1 LEKDIGRHQQ
11 LQNTNPK
18 EMDAVEISQPGGPEV
33 LRLVRRPVPEAAP
46 GEILIKVAS
55 AGLNGADLS
64 QRRGTY
70 PMPPGVNDITG
81 LEVAGSVVA
90 LGRDVGNFANGDMVC
105 ALIAGGGYAQYV
117 TAPQEQCMSIP
128 AGVNIQEAGGLPE
141 TFCTVWTNLID
152 RGALAAG
159 ETTLI
164 QGGTSGIG
172 CTAIQM
178 AKAFG
183 ATVIATARTD
193 EKCRAMTRLGADRA
207 INYSSEN
214 FLEVCRDFTEGRGVD
229 VILDIV
235 GGPYIPMELELL
247 AFGGRLVF
255 VNLRA
260 GRIVEA
266 DFGHIHAKHLTVTGS
281 RLRPRSIKE
290 KGDICRQLETHVW
303 PYFADGTIEPVTYQV
318 FPLAEAA
325 EAHRLME
332 SSDHIGKIILTP

>member
-1 LEKDIGRHQQ
+1 MTD
-11 LQNTNPK
+11 TNPE

-33 LRLVRRPVPEAAP
+33 LTLVKRPVPEAAP
-46 GEILIKVAS
+46 GEILIKVVS

-64 QRRGTY
+64 QRKGTY
-70 PMPPGVNDITG
+70 PMPPGVTDIPG
-81 LEVAGSVVA
+81 LEIAGSVVA
-90 LGRDVGNFANGDMVC
+90 LGQGVQNIAIGDAVC
-105 ALIAGGGYAQYV
+105 ALISGGGYAEYAS
-117 TAPQEQCMSIP
+117 APQEQCMPIP
-128 AGVNIQEAGGLPE
+128 FGVELKDAGGLPE
-141 TFCTVWTNLID
+141 TFCTVWTNLFE

-159 ETTLI
+159 ETALI

-183 ATVIATARTD
+183 ATVLSTARTD
-193 EKCRAMTRLGADRA
+193 EKCSAMTRLGADRA
-207 INYSSEN
+207 INYSTEN
-214 FLEVCRDFTEGRGVD
+214 FLEVCRDFTGGCGVD

-235 GGPYIPMELELL
+235 GGRYIPMELELL

-255 VNLRA
+255 VNLKA

-281 RLRPRSIKE
+281 RLRPRSIEE
-290 KGDICRQLETHVW
+290 KGNICRQLETRVW
-303 PYFADGTIEPVTYQV
+303 PYFADGTIKSETYRI

-332 SSDHIGKIILTP
+332 RSDHIGKIILAP

>member
-1 LEKDIGRHQQ
+1 MR
-11 LQNTNPK
+11 
-18 EMDAVEISQPGGPEV
+18 AVGVSQPGGPEV
-33 LRLVRRPVPEAAP
+33 LALVQRPVPEPGP
-46 GEILIKVAS
+46 GEVLIQVAS

-70 PMPPGVNDITG
+70 PMPPGVTDIPG
-81 LEVAGSVVA
+81 LEAAGVVA
-90 LGRDVGNFANGDMVC
+90 SRGAGAERFVVGDAVC
-105 ALIAGGGYAQYV
+105 ALIAGGGYAEYA
-117 TAPQEQCMSIP
+117 TAPEAQCMAVP
-128 AGVNIQEAGGLPE
+128 PGVALRDAGGLPE
-141 TFCTVWTNLID
+141 TFCTVWTNLMD
-152 RGALAAG
+152 RGALKAG
-159 ETTLI
+159 ETALV

-183 ATVIATARTD
+183 ATVLATARTE

-207 INYSSEN
+207 INYSTEN
-214 FLEVCRDFTEGRGVD
+214 FLEVCRDFTGGRGVD

-260 GRIVEA
+260 GKMVEA

-281 RLRPRSIKE
+281 RLRPRSVEE
-290 KGDICRQLETHVW
+290 KGAICRALEEQVW
-303 PYFADGTIEPVTYQV
+303 PLFASGAIKPETYRV
-318 FPLAEAA
+318 FPFAEAA
-325 EAHRLME
+325 AAHRLME
-332 SSDHIGKIILTP
+332 SSDHIGKILLAP